1 MTMGTDSFLAIA
13 CAGLIGLLFGM
24 ALTFAGYRLFYFLLP
39 LWGFIFGLAF
49 GAQAMQ
55 ALFGEGFLSTITS
68 WVVGFIVGAVFALL
82 SYLFWVVAVAVVA
95 GGLGYT
101 LTVGLLGYLGM
112 DLNWLVWILGVVVGA
127 IFIGAALFLNL
138 QKWIVIIGTA
148 VLGAGAVIG
157 TFVLM
162 FNPNAGALA
171 SPVKVAMSTSPL
183 LTILFWVLAIAGIVV
198 QYQHTRRYTIESYNR
213 WAEMNAAP
221 EV

>member
-1 MTMGTDSFLAIA
+1 MGSDSFIATA

-39 LWGFIFGLAF
+39 IWGFIFGIAF

-55 ALFGEGFLSTITS
+55 ALFGQGFLSTVTS
-68 WVVGFIVGAVFALL
+68 WVVGFVVGLVFALL

-95 GGLGYT
+95 GALGYAV
-101 LTVGLLGYLGM
+101 TVGFLGWLGMEFGLIPWLLG
-112 DLNWLVWILGVVVGA
+112 IVVGA
-127 IFIGAALFLNL
+127 LVIGAALFLNL
-138 QKWIVIIGTA
+138 QKWVVIIATA

-162 FNPNAGALA
+162 FNPNAAALA
-171 SPVKVAMSTSPL
+171 QPVKTAMNTSPL
-183 LTILFWVLAIAGIVV
+183 LTLLFFVMAIAGIAV
-198 QYQHTRRYTIESYNR
+198 QYQSTRRYSIESYNR

-221 EV
+221 PA